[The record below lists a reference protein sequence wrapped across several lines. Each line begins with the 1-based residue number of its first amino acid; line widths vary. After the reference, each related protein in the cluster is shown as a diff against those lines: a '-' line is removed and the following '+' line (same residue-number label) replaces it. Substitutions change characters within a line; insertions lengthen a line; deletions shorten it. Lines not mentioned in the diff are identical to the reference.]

1 MSPSRQCHQSEQV
14 HLCTGKLIIDKIG
27 IKQSS
32 LNRYTKP
39 GCEMMVQGQI
49 KKLGQVKLLRK
60 VKHTGTQWKEKTPK
74 GRLQTSLSTQLEDI
88 NQKILVKEE
97 DSKGTRRV
105 SSNINKTGPSKTMKE
120 ILLTRGGECTDK
132 STTRCKRKKKFRVKY
147 GKNITEMENG

>member
-14 HLCTGKLIIDKIG
+14 HLCTGKPIIDKIG

-88 NQKILVKEE
+88 NQKILVKEGRLKRYQE
-97 DSKGTRRV
+97 SVKQYKQNRTFQNNERNSTNKGWRV
-105 SSNINKTGPSKTMKE
+105 HRQINNQMQK
-120 ILLTRGGECTDK
+120 
-132 STTRCKRKKKFRVKY
+132 KKKF
-147 GKNITEMENG
+147 